1 MHGEG
6 TGGGG
11 RGARRK
17 ELRPEDI
24 PDKPV
29 SLRRVAGLFRPYR
42 ARLGGLLGLICLT
55 SLLSVVSPFLLRGVI
70 DKAIP
75 EHNVGLLSA
84 LVGGMIAVS
93 VVSGVFGVVQTL
105 ISNQVGQRVM
115 HDLRAAV
122 YAHLQR
128 MSLAFFTRTRSGEVQ
143 SRIAYDIGGIDDVV
157 TSTAT
162 STVSTVTT
170 VAATV
175 VAMLAL
181 SWELTVFSLCLLPF
195 FVWLTRRVGNERRR
209 IQSVRQGR
217 LADMSTLVEES
228 LSVSGILLGKTMGR
242 SQELVERFSTESGAL
257 ADLEVRARMAGRWR
271 MASVQMSF
279 AIMPAAVYWFGGYT
293 IAHGNHALSIGTIV
307 AFTTLQTR
315 LLFPMQSLLSVGLE
329 VQTSMALFGRIF
341 EYLDLPV
348 DIAERPG
355 ARTLSG
361 VRGDVRLQDVWFRY
375 TGAASRNGAESA
387 PQDKVGPMTQD
398 DGRPAAQGLAGRA
411 KQDGA
416 VPATQNHGG
425 PAAAPDGT
433 QPVAQGTRGAAHDGA
448 WTLREIDAEIPAG
461 TRTALVGETGSGK
474 TTLAYLVARLY
485 EPQRGSVTIDG
496 VDIRDMTLQSLAGT
510 VGLVSQETYLFHAS
524 IRENLRFACPQANDE
539 EIEEAARAAQIHEL
553 IASLPEGYDTP
564 VGERGYRFSG
574 GEKQRIAIAR
584 TILRN
589 PPVLILDEATSALDT
604 ETERAVQLALDDLSR
619 GRTTI
624 AIAHRLSTVRDAD
637 QILVLDNGRVVERG
651 KHEELIGLGGRYA
664 ALAGRAQSEA
674 SAVLT

>member
-1 MHGEG
+1 MSFHGERM
-6 TGGGG
+6 GGGEG
-11 RGARRK
+11 RGRARR
-17 ELRPEDI
+17 EPRPEDT
-24 PDKPV
+24 PDRAV
-29 SLRRVAGLFRPYR
+29 SLRRVARLFAPYR
-42 ARLGGLLGLICLT
+42 TRLGGLLGLICLT

-75 EHNVGLLSA
+75 EHDVTLLSE
-84 LVGGMIAVS
+84 LVGGMIAISIVT
-93 VVSGVFGVVQTL
+93 GVFGVVQTL

-162 STVSTVTT
+162 STVQTVTT
-170 VAATV
+170 VAATI

-209 IQSVRQGR
+209 IQAVRQSR

-242 SQELVERFSTESGAL
+242 SQELVRRFSNESGEL

-329 VQTSMALFGRIF
+329 VQTSLALFGRIF

-355 ARTLSG
+355 AGTLTG
-361 VRGDVRLQDVWFRY
+361 VRGDVRLRDVWFRY
-375 TGAASRNGAESA
+375 EDPATARSA
-387 PQDKVGPMTQD
+387 PEAAGN
-398 DGRPAAQGLAGRA
+398 DGAPAGGEGDRPADI
-411 KQDGA
+411 DGHRET
-416 VPATQNHGG
+416 P
-425 PAAAPDGT
+425 
-433 QPVAQGTRGAAHDGA
+433 
-448 WTLREIDAEIPAG
+448 WTLSEIDAEIPAG

-485 EPQRGSVTIDG
+485 EPQRGAVEIDG
-496 VDIRDMTLQSLAGT
+496 VDIRDVTLQSLAAT

-524 IRENLRFACPQANDE
+524 IRENLRFAGAGGQEIGDG
-539 EIEEAARAAQIHEL
+539 EIEDAARAAQIHEL
-553 IASLPEGYDTP
+553 IVSLPEGYDTP

-589 PPVLILDEATSALDT
+589 PPVLVLDEATSALDT
-604 ETERAVQLALDDLSR
+604 ETERAVQLALDELSR

-637 QILVLDNGRVVERG
+637 QILVLDGGRIVERG
-651 KHEELIGLGGRYA
+651 THEELLALGGRYA
-664 ALAGRAQSEA
+664 TLAGRAGAQEDEEA
-674 SAVLT
+674 SGALA